1 MEGRTNTWGHPV
13 LPLGAHPGSAG
24 DKPQG
29 WGPHGQVTASAG
41 WGWRNPAAGAKSAKP
56 VLLGLMLSALINPVK
71 IQLGVAHTLLPGK
84 RGHLVVLALSSVTW
98 TQLPAGSAASGRK
111 R

>member
-1 MEGRTNTWGHPV
+1 
-13 LPLGAHPGSAG
+13 
-24 DKPQG
+24 
-29 WGPHGQVTASAG
+29 
-41 WGWRNPAAGAKSAKP
+41 
-56 VLLGLMLSALINPVK
+56 MLSALINPVK